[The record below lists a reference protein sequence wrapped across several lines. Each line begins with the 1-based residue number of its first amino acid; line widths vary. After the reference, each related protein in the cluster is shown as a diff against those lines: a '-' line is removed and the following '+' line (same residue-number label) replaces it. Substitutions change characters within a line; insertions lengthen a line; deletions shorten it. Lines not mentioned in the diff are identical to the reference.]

1 MQYYCEMLN
10 LKGKVQTILKLSA
23 DFDFAVENRIAPQS
37 VEYKI
42 QDSKEDLSIES
53 QARHAFYKSA
63 LYNNKLVKVAFD
75 SRKFN
80 SETDRNPRSTLQHY
94 HRSDEFIDTDDQKRI
109 TILSKLIKPLNDIK
123 NKFGTDID
131 WHDSYARVLLDNLN
145 KTLIIKESDVDIF
158 RPQVEYL
165 SQILDL
171 RYRLTL
177 NDIEKKSSEELSS
190 IILKKDEKLM
200 KKGAFIKEMVLTKD
214 SEKSAA
220 VIKDGNQNTQE
231 SIINAIFGNNNIRRD
246 GEKTVERT
254 ITITI
259 KDTVLD

>member
-1 MQYYCEMLN
+1 MLN
-10 LKGKVQTILKLSA
+10 LKGRIDILKRVA
-23 DFDFAVENRIAPQS
+23 EDFDFSVSNYIVPES

-42 QDSKEDLSIES
+42 IDSVEDLSIES
-53 QARHAFYKSA
+53 TARTAFYSA
-63 LYNNKLVKVAFD
+63 ALDRRASLIKQAFD

-80 SETDRNPRSTLQHY
+80 SETDRNPRMALQHY
-94 HRSDEFIDTDDQKRI
+94 HRSDEFIDADDQKKI
-109 TILSKLIKPLNDIK
+109 TILSKLIKPLNEIK
-123 NKFGTDID
+123 AKFGKDTD
-131 WHDSYARVLLDNLN
+131 WHDSYSRLLLDNLN

-171 RYRLTL
+171 RYRLSM
-177 NDIEKKSSEELSS
+177 NDLEKMSSDQLSE
-190 IILKKDEKLM
+190 IILKKDEKLL
-200 KKGAFIKEMVLTKD
+200 KKGAFIKDMMTTSEPEKQAFVL
-214 SEKSAA
+214 
-220 VIKDGNQNTQE
+220 KDGNQNTQE
-231 SIINAIFGNNNIRRD
+231 SIVNAIFGNNNIRRE